1 MCSPFKTATI
11 TVVAIDRYHR
21 QTLLP
26 AIGAAG
32 QQRLREAR
40 VLLIGCG
47 ALGSSIADQL
57 IRAGIGF
64 LRIVDRDIVELTN
77 LHRQT
82 LFTERDVEQ
91 GAPKAVAAADR
102 LRQVNSDVTVE
113 PVVSDVDS
121 GNVEALLRNTGSQP
135 VPQASRGLKERDP
148 IDLILDGTDN
158 VATRYLIND
167 VAVKHSI
174 PWIYGACVGT
184 EGRVMTVLPGQ
195 TPCLR
200 CIFPQP
206 PGAGELPTCDTAG
219 VLGPV
224 AAVVGSIQAL
234 NAIKLLSGNA
244 GALAEELLTLDLWT
258 NRIRSINI
266 SQSRRAN
273 CLTCGQHRFEFL
285 DAAPPDSAAKLC
297 GRDAMQI
304 RWRRERVELKELAQ
318 RLAGAG
324 AVDQTPFLVRCT
336 LSEGG
341 LRLTAFADG
350 RILVHGTADPARA
363 RSVVAKYLGS

>member
-1 MCSPFKTATI
+1 
-11 TVVAIDRYHR
+11 
-21 QTLLP
+21 
-26 AIGAAG
+26 
-32 QQRLREAR
+32 
-40 VLLIGCG
+40 
-47 ALGSSIADQL
+47 
-57 IRAGIGF
+57 
-64 LRIVDRDIVELTN
+64 VELTN
-77 LHRQT
+77 LQRQV
-82 LFTERDVEQ
+82 LFDELDVKE
-91 GAPKAVAAADR
+91 GKPKAVAAAER
-102 LRQVNSDVTVE
+102 LTQVNSEVTVE
-113 PVVSDVDS
+113 PMPIDVDP
-121 GNVEALLRNTGSQP
+121 GNIESLLSISNRNSQTAKTY
-135 VPQASRGLKERDP
+135 V
-148 IDLILDGTDN
+148 DLILDGTDN

>member
-26 AIGAAG
+26 AISAAG

-40 VLLIGCG
+40 ALLIGCG
-47 ALGSSIADQL
+47 ALGATIADQL
-57 IRAGIGF
+57 VRAGIGF

-77 LHRQT
+77 LQRQT

-113 PVVSDVDS
+113 PVVSDMDS
-121 GNVEALLRNTGSQP
+121 GNVEAIAGD
-135 VPQASRGLKERDP
+135 AF
-148 IDLILDGTDN
+148 DLILDGTDN

-184 EGRVMTVLPGQ
+184 EGRVMTILPGQ

-206 PGAGELPTCDTAG
+206 PAAGELPTCDTAG

-244 GALAEELLTLDLWT
+244 AALAEELLTLDLWT

-273 CLTCGQHRFEFL
+273 CLTCGQRRFEFL
-285 DAAPPDSAAKLC
+285 DAAPADSAAKLC

-304 RWRRERVELKELAQ
+304 RWRRGRVELKELAQ

-324 AVDQTPFLVRCT
+324 AVDETPFLVRCA

-363 RSVVAKYLGS
+363 RSVVARYLGS